1 MVPGVLVIGYVHVS
15 LVGPVHQNIGAGEG
29 SKVAHLEARAP
40 VGCMANVYMHGS
52 REQTGKHKAGAKGLS
67 KMGEALPVRIGQSY

>member
-1 MVPGVLVIGYVHVS
+1 MVPGALVIGYVHVS
-15 LVGPVHQNIGAGEG
+15 LVGPVHQHVGAEEG
-29 SKVAHLEARAP
+29 SKVAHLEARAL
-40 VGCMANVYMHGS
+40 GCMVDVYMHGS